1 MSRGLGKVKDRVL
14 SILHLQIDH
23 LYQLLFHGVVDLPI
37 AGESPG
43 AFRMPRQ
50 YTDEVRI
57 LYLFI
62 EVADEGA
69 AGEVAAGGSVEGD
82 GFLLAGDGIDD
93 DDGTCEAGLR
103 EDFLDGVVVSL
114 F

>member
-43 AFRMPRQ
+43 AFRVTR
-50 YTDEVRI
+50 
-57 LYLFI
+57 
-62 EVADEGA
+62 
-69 AGEVAAGGSVEGD
+69 
-82 GFLLAGDGIDD
+82 
-93 DDGTCEAGLR
+93 
-103 EDFLDGVVVSL
+103 
-114 F
+114 